1 VYVELVV
8 IKVALCITLDLK
20 VSDQVFYRE
29 LDLSTFTAILLFL
42 SRELQVEELKQDA
55 LLGKLN

>member
-1 VYVELVV
+1 VELVV